1 MGRFA
6 RFFEN
11 IQQDFK
17 AFAYWC
23 LLLMLFRM
31 AFIYLYQSQLDGD
44 FSEVAA
50 ALWLG
55 LRLSLKTAGIIALL
69 GFIIATLPNII
80 GKKWPADK
88 ISIAYHQLTGYV
100 FVFLFMARIPYYKI
114 YNSGFNMM
122 LINGF
127 HDDWQAIFNT
137 AVQEY
142 QLLPRVLGVAVLGY
156 VLQKLVKQLL
166 SSRTITFASIKYKK
180 VVIALTILLLPV
192 IWIFVRYGGA
202 FSYDKSINWE
212 SAARLRSNLLNEAIL
227 DDGQALYR
235 VYCNKRTLDK
245 VHNVN
250 ISKAELQRRIANA
263 GGNPQAPTVEEA
275 FLHTVAA
282 PKLAHK
288 PQNIVLILG
297 ESFGQWPFLEQY
309 AGLGLVEQMRTLQ
322 ARENCASI
330 NTMLPNASGTI
341 GAVNGLVTGFPSSN
355 LYVNHQPNSFTNK
368 YATGIGY
375 IMQQLGYKTV
385 FWYGGFPSW
394 QNVKNFVLA
403 QSFDEFHAAD
413 EFNYQGGNAWGCPDE
428 FLLYKVHNY
437 IKQEQSG
444 EKVFH
449 LILTTSNHP
458 PYSIDVD
465 SLGFPREAIREK
477 LPKAI
482 KNTEQ
487 NLTEM
492 GHIWY
497 ADKTMG
503 DFIANVESQKPDT
516 LFVITGD
523 HSERFTFAVEQ
534 DNRTRSAIPCIFYGQ
549 GVRKDWFK
557 DNYVGCHMQ
566 LAATLAELAAPSGFR
581 YSAFLPSMFEQDSF
595 VFNHNL
601 AAFQGEIC
609 ALKSLDAREK
619 WRANDMRTIAVW
631 RVVKGNII
639 E

>member
-1 MGRFA
+1 MKRFA

-11 IQQDFK
+11 LQQDFK
-17 AFAYWC
+17 IFAYWC
-23 LLLMLFRM
+23 LVLLFFRM
-31 AFIYLYQSQLDGD
+31 IFIYVYSSQLDGD
-44 FSEVAA
+44 FSEVLK

-55 LRLSLKTAGIIALL
+55 LRLSLKTAGIISLL
-69 GFIIATLPNII
+69 GFVLATLPNII
-80 GKKWPADK
+80 WQKWPVITVK
-88 ISIAYHQLTGYV
+88 SIYHQLVGYV
-100 FVFLFMARIPYYKI
+100 FAFLFMARIPYYKI

-127 HDDWQAIFNT
+127 HDDWQAIFHT

-142 QLLPRVLGVAVLGY
+142 QLLPRLVGVLLLGY
-156 VLQKLVKQLL
+156 VLQKIVKPILR
-166 SSRTITFASIKYKK
+166 SRTISFASLRYRKI
-180 VVIALTILLLPV
+180 VMAGTLLSIPI
-192 IWIFVRYGGA
+192 IWVFVRYGGA
-202 FSYDKSINWE
+202 FSYENSINWE
-212 SAARLRSNLLNEAIL
+212 SAARLRSNMLNEAIL

-235 VYCNKRTLDK
+235 VYCNKRMLDK

-297 ESFGQWPFLEQY
+297 ESFGQWPFLEPY
-309 AGLGLVEQMRTLQ
+309 TKLGLVEKMRALQ
-322 ARENCASI
+322 AQENCASI

-355 LYVNHQPNSFTNK
+355 LYLNYSPNSFKDK
-368 YATGIGY
+368 YAMGIGY
-375 IMQQLGYKTV
+375 IMQKLGYKTV
-385 FWYGGFPSW
+385 FWYGGFPGW
-394 QNVKNFVLA
+394 QNVQTFVLA

-492 GHIWY
+492 GH
-497 ADKTMG
+497 
-503 DFIANVESQKPDT
+503 FIANVESQKPDT